1 MWWLGGRACH
11 LVTICAV
18 RAPLQLRNRLVA
30 LSELQSAVKLHEART
45 RSLSVQVEEAH
56 AALSKER
63 ESNEAIRR
71 QVCVRAT
78 CATNVVLHG

>member
-1 MWWLGGRACH
+1 MLSAP
-11 LVTICAV
+11 
-18 RAPLQLRNRLVA
+18 PLQLRNRLVA